1 MRRSAWIF
9 LAAILLPSLVLAW
22 MAVRS
27 ARDQQVIL
35 EHQQAIIC
43 QDVTDAL
50 AKQIQD
56 QVDKSR
62 LAFMQATDQLLRQNS
77 SAPALAANFNQ
88 RLQRTWSRAEVG
100 FAVDLRGVIYSP
112 TLREGAVAK
121 IFRNENDRFLSNRE
135 NVEVFANAPPKMG
148 KVGMI
153 LEPQNSS
160 NQQSQAAMPAQSTQQ
175 APQPTPQTS
184 DRNAFQQK
192 GLAATQNSSA
202 DILNQAQSRN
212 QGQSPQH
219 AEQNNVLNQGSSP
232 IKGTGSQAAQVKKR
246 GGQSA
251 EPIQNELPNSSP
263 QAQAANQPAE
273 QQSITQQ
280 SAGADL
286 KKDPNRD
293 PRTVPKSQ
301 LETVHPQRVVAPQS
315 NFGQDAFSNTLPEES
330 DFRKVIGTETS
341 GTLARFLEDKLRL
354 MVWYRPWK
362 GPLVFGAQLMQQDL
376 IESLKPLL
384 QSPEVLKSGAGAA
397 SLSAYTLV
405 ILDDRGKP
413 VALSREGF
421 SADWKHP
428 FAATEIGE
436 ALPHW
441 EAALYLVDP
450 KQINRS
456 ASTLQL
462 TLGLIVAVLV
472 AAILLGGWLVVADVR
487 RQTRLAQQ
495 KTDFVSN
502 VSHELKTPLTSIRMF
517 ADMLAEGRVDERERQ
532 GKYLRIISA
541 ESARLTRL
549 INNVLDFARM
559 ERGAPSGERRPCD
572 LVEIVREVVDTCRPH
587 LENVGAAL
595 ALEVNVDELPLVADR
610 DALAQIILNLLSN
623 AEKYGG
629 RDILVRVRREESP
642 NGAVGSVEV
651 LDRGPGIPP
660 KKREAIFEP
669 FQRLHDSL
677 ASGVSGSGLGLTLA
691 RRMARAHRGD
701 VIYSPR
707 EGGGS
712 CFTLT
717 VPLNGPENP
726 GNAAQAVKPGNQAT

>member
-9 LAAILLPSLVLAW
+9 LAVILLPSLVLAW

-43 QDVTDAL
+43 QDITDAL

-56 QVDKSR
+56 QVDGARVS
-62 LAFMQATDQLLRQNS
+62 FMQATDQILRQKNS
-77 SAPALAANFNQ
+77 SPQTSVTSFNQ
-88 RLQRTWSRAEVG
+88 RLRSAWSLAEVG
-100 FAVDLRGVIYSP
+100 FVVDWRGVIYSP
-112 TLREGAVAK
+112 NPREGVLARA
-121 IFRNENDRFLSNRE
+121 FRNENDRFLSNRE
-135 NVEVFANAPPKMG
+135 NVEVFSQTPAKKSKAAFLLNSQDAGNQMSQSGVPAQAGQQSIPPFDPSATQNAAQQRDFPS
-148 KVGMI
+148 
-153 LEPQNSS
+153 NSAPGQTS
-160 NQQSQAAMPAQSTQQ
+160 NQSQTRNQAQSTQIQ
-175 APQPTPQTS
+175 RASQNDVANQDLSSNAVVNKGTESQTAEARRRS
-184 DRNAFQQK
+184 ASQS
-192 GLAATQNSSA
+192 GLSN
-202 DILNQAQSRN
+202 
-212 QGQSPQH
+212 SPQ
-219 AEQNNVLNQGSSP
+219 QG
-232 IKGTGSQAAQVKKR
+232 
-246 GGQSA
+246 
-251 EPIQNELPNSSP
+251 
-263 QAQAANQPAE
+263 QAANQAAQQQAAVPSKAPADKVLDLSVNQA
-273 QQSITQQ
+273 QQI
-280 SAGADL
+280 
-286 KKDPNRD
+286 
-293 PRTVPKSQ
+293 
-301 LETVHPQRVVAPQS
+301 QRVVEPQS
-315 NFGQDAFSNTLPEES
+315 NPGLNSFSNALPEES
-330 DFRKVIGTETS
+330 DFRKVIGQETS
-341 GTLARFLEDKLRL
+341 GELARFLEDKLRL
-354 MVWYRPWK
+354 IVWYRPEH
-362 GPLVFGAQLMQQDL
+362 GSLIFGAQLMQQGL
-376 IESLKPLL
+376 IDNLKPLL
-384 QSPEVLKSGAGAA
+384 QSPELLKTSAGPASAA
-397 SLSAYTLV
+397 AYTLV

-421 SADWKHP
+421 TADWKHP

-517 ADMLAEGRVDERERQ
+517 ADMLAEGRVDQRERQ

-660 KKREAIFEP
+660 RKRETIFEP

-691 RRMARAHRGD
+691 RRMARAHAGD

-717 VPLNGPENP
+717 VPLNEPVDP

>member
-9 LAAILLPSLVLAW
+9 LAAILLPSLALAW

-43 QDVTDAL
+43 QDITDAL
-50 AKQIQD
+50 AKEVQD
-56 QVDKSR
+56 QVDSSR
-62 LAFMQATDQLLRQNS
+62 LAFVQTTDQLLRQS
-77 SAPALAANFNQ
+77 SSPQALATKFNQ
-88 RLQRTWSRAEVG
+88 QLHPAWNLAEVG
-100 FAVDLRGVIYSP
+100 FAVDLSGTIYSP
-112 TLREGAVAK
+112 GPREGTVART
-121 IFRNENDRFLSNRE
+121 FRNENERFLSNRE
-135 NVEVFANAPPKMG
+135 NVEVFAQVPAKSKNLKIGNVGSLQEGANDMNQGAPP
-148 KVGMI
+148 
-153 LEPQNSS
+153 
-160 NQQSQAAMPAQSTQQ
+160 SQAAQQ
-175 APQPTPQTS
+175 AVQTTPQIAN
-184 DRNAFQQK
+184 RNADEQR
-192 GLAATQNSSA
+192 GLTANQAAPVPNSNQA
-202 DILNQAQSRN
+202 LTRNQAQS
-212 QGQSPQH
+212 PQRQR
-219 AEQNNVLNQGSSP
+219 AEQNTDKNLSSNTVVKKEMENQAVQVQKSGAASQELNQSELSSNRALSQ
-232 IKGTGSQAAQVKKR
+232 TGNQAAQQALPQSTLSKKN
-246 GGQSA
+246 
-251 EPIQNELPNSSP
+251 EPPPKVPPDSFLN
-263 QAQAANQPAE
+263 QAVQ
-273 QQSITQQ
+273 
-280 SAGADL
+280 
-286 KKDPNRD
+286 
-293 PRTVPKSQ
+293 V
-301 LETVHPQRVVAPQS
+301 QRQVEPQS
-315 NFGQDAFSNTLPEES
+315 NFGQGILSNTLPEES
-330 DFRKVIGTETS
+330 DFRKVIGSETS
-341 GTLARFLEDKLRL
+341 GALARFLEDKLHL
-354 MVWYRPWK
+354 MVWYRPK
-362 GPLVFGAQLMQQDL
+362 LGSLVFGAQVRQQGLVDGL
-376 IESLKPLL
+376 QPLL
-384 QSPEVLKSGAGAA
+384 QSPELFKSDKGPASAA
-397 SLSAYTLV
+397 AYTLA

-413 VALSREGF
+413 VALSRQGF

-441 EAALYLVDP
+441 EAALYPVDAR
-450 KQINRS
+450 QINRS

-472 AAILLGGWLVVADVR
+472 AAILLGGWLMAADVR
-487 RQTRLAQQ
+487 RQMRLAQQ

-587 LENVGAAL
+587 LENVGVTL
-595 ALEVNVDELPLVADR
+595 ALEIGVEELPVMADR

-629 RDILVRVRREESP
+629 CAILVRVRQEETVP
-642 NGAVGSVEV
+642 MGSVEV
-651 LDRGPGIPP
+651 LDRGHGVPP
-660 KKREAIFEP
+660 KKQEAIFEP

-691 RRMARAHRGD
+691 RRMARAHGGD
-701 VIYSPR
+701 VACSPR

-717 VPLNGPENP
+717 IPLGLPEKQN
-726 GNAAQAVKPGNQAT
+726 NTAQAVKPGNQPT